1 MNNCCFFN
9 WHYITV
15 FLFILSHNTCMPAH
29 SLHMR
34 KIFHSICSGTTTRL
48 QSARAKGGGDAGW
61 GAKFDAMLRQKK
73 LDNADM
79 SIDALENKVYN
90 KVITCLACVS

>member
-1 MNNCCFFN
+1 M
-9 WHYITV
+9 
-15 FLFILSHNTCMPAH
+15 
-29 SLHMR
+29 
-34 KIFHSICSGTTTRL
+34 RL